1 MRTKCAARGDSHTT
15 RLTTPGQFFPDLDA
29 LEKEEDERVA
39 KVTLDIVRRNNH
51 TKVVEAGL
59 KRQAAAKRGK
69 RKSDD
74 GSDDGGDDGDGDD
87 DDNNASTAAAAA
99 VAPAKVK
106 RQPKGAKKAA
116 AAAAAAAAEAAAVAR
131 RTFFH
136 HPANQK
142 PQSVELLV
150 RCADSVDKAIGAVFE
165 GGRYVAAP
173 AAMTV
178 LSLRTYV
185 AQRLQVSVDQVRL
198 TIPSAAAIA
207 LDDRMPVSRIEDYWF
222 ERGPAVVEVALGQ
235 GQAQAVADN
244 TVVVDD

>member
-1 MRTKCAARGDSHTT
+1 
-15 RLTTPGQFFPDLDA
+15 
-29 LEKEEDERVA
+29 
-39 KVTLDIVRRNNH
+39 VRRNNH

-59 KRQAAAKRGK
+59 KRQLLPSAA
-69 RKSDD
+69 S
-74 GSDDGGDDGDGDD
+74 
-87 DDNNASTAAAAA
+87 ASPTTAAMTAAAATMA
-99 VAPAKVK
+99 TTTTTTTMRRRRPQLRVAPAKVK
-106 RQPKGAKKAA
+106 RQPKAAKKAA
-116 AAAAAAAAEAAAVAR
+116 AAAAEAAAAAVAR

-150 RCADSVDKAIGAVFE
+150 RCADSVDKAIAAVFE

-198 TIPSAAAIA
+198 TIPAAAAAAIA
-207 LDDRMPVSRIEDYWF
+207 LDDRMPVSRIVECWF
-222 ERGPAVVEVALGQ
+222 ERGPTVVEVALGR
-235 GQAQAVADN
+235 AVVDN
-244 TVVVDD
+244 TVVLDD

>member
-1 MRTKCAARGDSHTT
+1 
-15 RLTTPGQFFPDLDA
+15 
-29 LEKEEDERVA
+29 
-39 KVTLDIVRRNNH
+39 VRRNNH

-74 GSDDGGDDGDGDD
+74 GSDDGGGGDDGNDD
-87 DDNNASTAAAAA
+87 DDNNNASTAAAAA

-106 RQPKGAKKAA
+106 RQPKAAKKAA
-116 AAAAAAAAEAAAVAR
+116 AAAAEAAAAAVAR

-150 RCADSVDKAIGAVFE
+150 RCADSVDKAIAAVFE

-198 TIPSAAAIA
+198 TIPAAAAAAIA
-207 LDDRMPVSRIEDYWF
+207 LDDRMPVSRIVEYWF
-222 ERGPAVVEVALGQ
+222 ERGPTVVEVALGR
-235 GQAQAVADN
+235 AVVDN
-244 TVVVDD
+244 TVVLDD